1 MTETATQVTR
11 RFASLLL
18 LIGAAL
24 LIIGNTT
31 HPIDTSPTATSR
43 LDLATAGSWM
53 AIHLTITLGVLAVVG
68 GLAVLTRAIAHPLGS
83 AYARLGAV
91 AAIVGG
97 TTLAIV
103 FGALD
108 GYGHATLAAQDLAGT
123 DREAIE
129 TVALALDTIDSG
141 MTAIGILA
149 LFGIAMAA
157 FGAAIVT
164 SRVVSRWLGWA
175 ALVIG
180 LAGTAT
186 GLLFA
191 TLGPTPLVING
202 LFRPVAMVAT
212 LYFVVLAIALRRSPP
227 TIPTV
232 HHDVAH
238 PSPRKRPEIDATGT
252 LPA

>member
-1 MTETATQVTR
+1 VTETGTQVTR

-43 LDLATAGSWM
+43 LALATAGSWM

-68 GLAVLTRAIAHPLGS
+68 GLAVLPRAITHPLGS
-83 AYARLGAV
+83 ACARLGAV

-108 GYGHATLAAQDLAGT
+108 GYGHATLAAQDVAGT

-157 FGAAIVT
+157 FGAAIVISHIVT
-164 SRVVSRWLGWA
+164 RWLGWA
-175 ALVIG
+175 ALTIG

-191 TLGPTPLVING
+191 TLGPTSLVING
-202 LFRPVAMVAT
+202 LFRPVAMAAT
-212 LYFVVLAIALRRSPP
+212 LHFVVLAIALRRSPP
-227 TIPTV
+227 ATAV
-232 HHDVAH
+232 HHDVTDH
-238 PSPRKRPEIDATGT
+238 GPRERPETDATGT
-252 LPA
+252 LPG